1 MPGMMMGMMEHYP
14 NAALKRISKDMMRV
28 ISILSVTGC
37 VVKDRT
43 TTNLERWDAGLG
55 ANGNVISTAYG
66 STSSTL
72 GSFFGS
78 GGLGRADMG
87 V

>member
-1 MPGMMMGMMEHYP
+1 
-14 NAALKRISKDMMRV
+14 
-28 ISILSVTGC
+28 VTGC

-43 TTNLERWDAGLG
+43 TTNSERLDAGLG

-78 GGLGRADMG
+78 GG
-87 V
+87 